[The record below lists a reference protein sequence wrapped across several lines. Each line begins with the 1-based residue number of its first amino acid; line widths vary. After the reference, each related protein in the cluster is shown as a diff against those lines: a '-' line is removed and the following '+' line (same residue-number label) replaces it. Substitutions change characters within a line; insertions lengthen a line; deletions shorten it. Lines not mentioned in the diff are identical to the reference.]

1 MKIARVPIL
10 LLTLSI
16 PVFMHA
22 GKNVGAVSGSME
34 TVIQA
39 GTTSSPSYAVVSA
52 GITADPI
59 YTGQVESTPTTT
71 TVYFESSSDSSEATV
86 NPFISG
92 VFNSAVK
99 TPILTATKNDGGAVN
114 NIEITYAGSGFSAT
128 PEIVIDFPTE
138 GDDQAFAYCTLNG
151 SGGIA
156 SVVLK
161 DENNNTVSTSG
172 NGYDAAPS
180 VSVVGG
186 PHFLKLTES
195 GDDDEGRVFLIT
207 DNNATRLTLDISSLV
222 ASETLD
228 DILQDDFSVE
238 VVPATTL
245 GSVFGTTVAECDLK
259 EGLPASSD
267 YVYLWNSSRQFYV
280 PHYFRSPGTGAY
292 PVGWYNR
299 LALRAGMQNDLVL
312 LPDEGF
318 IIGRRTNQTLTLSFD
333 GSSSSVEKKLR
344 LPAVNNQVVMN
355 NPYGGD
361 LLLAEII
368 PTQYIGTGANE
379 FRPGSDEDDAQ
390 ADQLYFL
397 RANGASAWSRYW
409 YESGYNDGVTTVATA
424 TAKAGSGGSG
434 ALTAN
439 DVSLASG
446 TILNLQSCN
455 ASGSIVDHNV
465 SDHTLITL
473 NASNAPLAGFDVTFK
488 GVFGKK
494 LNDNGDKEI
503 DINGT
508 EVTAGGGINIFSGLI
523 GTYKIIRKH
532 AANKIVVRKQR
543 DVNFDS
549 TKGAKSWSTGNIGS
563 GYSTNSG
570 KKAKVYFLG
579 GGGTGAHGTFFNN
592 DDPKITVVSGGS
604 GYTSAPQVVITGGG
618 WRLEEA
624 GAAVKDNDI
633 LGATEGMII
642 IRNNPS
648 GVLTYIKGSNPFQ

>member
-1 MKIARVPIL
+1 MKKAHIPIVL
-10 LLTLSI
+10 VTFLI
-16 PVFMHA
+16 PVFMCA
-22 GKNVGAVSGSME
+22 GKNVGGVSGSLE

-39 GTTSSPSYAVVSA
+39 GSTTTPSYAVVSA
-52 GITADPI
+52 GIASDPI
-59 YTGQVESTPTTT
+59 YSGQIESTPTTT
-71 TVYFESSSDSSEATV
+71 TVFFESSSDASETTV
-86 NPFISG
+86 NPFVSG
-92 VFNSAVK
+92 VFNSSVK
-99 TPILTATKNDGGAVN
+99 SPILTASLSGAGVGS
-114 NIEITYAGSGFSAT
+114 ITITYAGSGFSTA
-128 PEIVIDFPTE
+128 PEIVIDFPTT
-138 GDDQAFAYCTLNG
+138 GDDQAFAVCTLNG

-156 SVVLK
+156 SVTLK
-161 DENNNTVSTSG
+161 DSAGSTVSTSG
-172 NGYDAAPS
+172 SGYDAAPS
-180 VSVVGG
+180 VSIVGG

-207 DNNATRLTLDISSLV
+207 DNNATRLTLDITNL
-222 ASETLD
+222 AAGETLD
-228 DILQDDFSVE
+228 NVLQDDFSVE
-238 VVPATTL
+238 IIPATTL
-245 GSVFGTTVAECDLK
+245 GSAFGTTVASNPLTSGKPDT
-259 EGLPASSD
+259 AD
-267 YVYLWNSSRQFYV
+267 YVYLWSDASQFFE
-280 PHYFRSPGTGAY
+280 PYFFLTPAVGSYG
-292 PVGWYNR
+292 VGWYNR
-299 LALRAGMQNDLVL
+299 YNPYNGLANDFVVY
-312 LPDEGF
+312 PDEGF
-318 IIGRRTNQTLTLSFD
+318 IVGRRTNSNVTLSFEGSAS
-333 GSSSSVEKKLR
+333 GSSQKLR
-344 LPAVNNQVVMN
+344 LPAVNKQVVMN

-368 PTQYIGTGANE
+368 PTQYIGTGAND
-379 FRPGSDEDDAQ
+379 FRPGSNEDDAQ

-409 YESGYNDGVTTVATA
+409 YQSGYNDGVTAVATA

-446 TILNLQSCN
+446 TITNLQSCN

-473 NASNAPLAGFDVTFK
+473 SASNAPLAGFDVTFK

-494 LNDNGDKEI
+494 LNDNGDKEL

-549 TKGAKSWSTGNIGS
+549 SKGAKSWSTGNVGA
-563 GYSTNSG
+563 GYSTNSS

-579 GGGTGAHGTFFNN
+579 GGGTGAHGTFFNADN
-592 DDPKITVVSGGS
+592 PKVTVVSGGS
-604 GYTSAPQVVITGGG
+604 GYTSAPQAIITGGG
-618 WRLEEA
+618 WRLENA
-624 GAAVKDNDI
+624 GASVEDNAT

-642 IRNNPS
+642 LRKNPS
-648 GVLTYIKGSNPFQ
+648 GALTYIKGSNPFQ

>member
-1 MKIARVPIL
+1 MKKARVPIL

-16 PVFMHA
+16 PVFMCA

-39 GTTSSPSYAVVSA
+39 GSTSTPSYAVVSA
-52 GITADPI
+52 GITGDPI
-59 YTGQVESTPTTT
+59 YTGQIESTPTTT
-71 TVYFESSSDSSEATV
+71 TVHFESSSDSSETIV

-92 VFNSAVK
+92 VFNSSVK
-99 TPILTATKNDGGAVN
+99 TPILTASLS
-114 NIEITYAGSGFSAT
+114 GSGVGSISYAAFAGEGFT
-128 PEIVIDFPTE
+128 TAPEIIIDFPVE
-138 GDDQAFAYCTLNG
+138 GDDQATATC
-151 SGGIA
+151 
-156 SVVLK
+156 
-161 DENNNTVSTSG
+161 TVSSG
-172 NGYDAAPS
+172 AINGITITNAGSGYDAAPT
-180 VSVVGG
+180 VTVVGG

-207 DNNATRLTLDISSLV
+207 DNNETRLTLDISSLV

-299 LALRAGMQNDLVL
+299 LALRAGMQNDFVL

-318 IIGRRTNQTLTLSFD
+318 IIGRRTNQILTLSFD

-344 LPAVNNQVVMN
+344 LPTVNNQVVIN

-409 YESGYNDGVTTVATA
+409 YQSGYNDGVTAVATA

-446 TILNLQSCN
+446 TITNLQSCN

-473 NASNAPLAGFDVTFK
+473 SASNAPLAGFDVTFK

-494 LNDNGDKEI
+494 LNDNGDKEL

-549 TKGAKSWSTGNIGS
+549 SKGAKSWSTGNVGA
-563 GYSTNSG
+563 GYSTNSS

-579 GGGTGAHGTFFNN
+579 GGGTGAHGTFFNADN
-592 DDPKITVVSGGS
+592 PKVTVVSGGS
-604 GYTSAPQVVITGGG
+604 GYTSAPQAIITGGG
-618 WRLEEA
+618 WRLENA
-624 GAAVKDNDI
+624 GASVEDNAT

-642 IRNNPS
+642 LRKNPS
-648 GVLTYIKGSNPFQ
+648 GALTYIKGSNPFQ